1 MAEMIDRM
9 ELSNNQR
16 VELDEECVTWIVQAP
31 VPGVTAAQKIRLDAA
46 AATRLFDF
54 LLLYEERLARWRDG
68 LTP

>member
-1 MAEMIDRM
+1 MAAIIDRM
-9 ELSNNQR
+9 ELSLAQR
-16 VELDEECVTWIVQAP
+16 VELDEDGVTWLVQAP

-46 AATRLFDF
+46 SATRLFDF